1 MEINVDQIDEV
12 LSTARS
18 VRKNLDFDRPV
29 DRQVLLDCIDVAVQ
43 APVGLGGENWRF
55 VVVDDPA
62 PKQDI
67 AKLYGEIL
75 TQLFEQRGM
84 EMKPTHRALMDR
96 LHDMPAMI
104 FVCVDGLPPDDATA
118 SQIGFYGSILPAAW
132 SLMLALRARNLGTT
146 WTSLL
151 TARQD
156 DVAKDPRHA
165 GGHFADGDVSRG
177 APQRRHPAPRQT
189 RPGHPGHLLEPLGRP
204 GRLA

>member
-1 MEINVDQIDEV
+1 MEFDVDQIDEV

-18 VRKNLDFDRPV
+18 VRKNLDFERPV
-29 DRQVLLDCIDVAVQ
+29 DRQILLDCIDVAVQ

-96 LHDMPAMI
+96 LHEMPAMI
-104 FVCVDGLPPDDATA
+104 FVCVDGLPPDDAPS

-156 DVAKDPRHA
+156 EVAKVLGMPEGTLLTVMFPVAHLKGATLRRAKRDPATQVTFWNRW
-165 GGHFADGDVSRG
+165 GESS
-177 APQRRHPAPRQT
+177 
-189 RPGHPGHLLEPLGRP
+189 L
-204 GRLA
+204 

>member
-1 MEINVDQIDEV
+1 MQIDVDQVDEV

-62 PKQDI
+62 PKQEI
-67 AKLYGEIL
+67 AVLYREIL
-75 TQLFEQRGM
+75 ERIFKERGM
-84 EMKPTHRALMDR
+84 DMKPTHKALTGR
-96 LHDMPAMI
+96 LHEIPAMI
-104 FVCVDGLPPDDATA
+104 FVCVDGLPPDEAPA
-118 SQIGFYGSILPAAW
+118 GQIGFYGSILPAAW

-151 TARQD
+151 SARQD
-156 DVAKDPRHA
+156 DVAKILGMPDGTLLTVMFPVAHLKGATLRRAKRDPAAQVTFWNRW
-165 GGHFADGDVSRG
+165 GENSV
-177 APQRRHPAPRQT
+177 
-189 RPGHPGHLLEPLGRP
+189 
-204 GRLA
+204 

>member
-67 AKLYGEIL
+67 ANLYGEIL

-104 FVCVDGLPPDDATA
+104 FVCVDGLPPDDATT

-156 DVAKDPRHA
+156 DVAKILGMPEGTLLTVMFPVAHLKGATLRRAKRDPATQVTFWNRWGKHS
-165 GGHFADGDVSRG
+165 G
-177 APQRRHPAPRQT
+177 
-189 RPGHPGHLLEPLGRP
+189 
-204 GRLA
+204 